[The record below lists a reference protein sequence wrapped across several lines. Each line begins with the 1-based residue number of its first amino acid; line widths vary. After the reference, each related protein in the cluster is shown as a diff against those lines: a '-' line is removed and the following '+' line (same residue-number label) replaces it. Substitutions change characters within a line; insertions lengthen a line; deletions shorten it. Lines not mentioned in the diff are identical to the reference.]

1 MIWTNYEC
9 GCGINNFD
17 PCDGDCYENSVWSG
31 RTVGGVYQSGKDI
44 GRIITPMCCGNG
56 YAMNIYLMPG

>member
-9 GCGINNFD
+9 GCGLNDGN
-17 PCDGDCYENSVWSG
+17 PCDGDCYEKSVWSTG

-44 GRIITPMCCGNG
+44 GRTISPMRCGSG
-56 YAMNIYLMPG
+56 YAMFWESPK